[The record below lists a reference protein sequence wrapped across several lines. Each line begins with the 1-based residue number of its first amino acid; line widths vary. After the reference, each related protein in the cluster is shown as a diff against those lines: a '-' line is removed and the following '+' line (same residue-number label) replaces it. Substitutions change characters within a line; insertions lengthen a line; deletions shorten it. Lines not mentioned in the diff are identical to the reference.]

1 MKKITKKLVAL
12 SLAVTTLV
20 SMTGC
25 GKSSESTANKNNS
38 STNEQTNTTKDSTST
53 ESESSEFQTTYGSK
67 QFDDVTITVEVF
79 DRSNAPEGSTVIDN
93 KWTQYINQEMNKVGI
108 TVKFVA
114 VPRAEEVNKT
124 QLMMASGTGPD
135 IMICY
140 TTSIVEGFYNDGG
153 TYDLSLYVDGEE
165 QAKNLKEYLGD
176 DCLNL
181 GRNEEGK
188 LWGIAARRATTA
200 ASNIFIRKDWLD
212 KLGLEIPTT
221 VDEMYHVIE
230 QFKEKN
236 PGNVKDL
243 YASGFT
249 TCTKA
254 SDPPGVM
261 SYAFLKNAGDDKQ
274 FNIESGSATDLIYAD
289 EGFGEYYRWMN
300 KIYNNGL
307 MDPEYYV
314 NTTTDNKLKEDFLN
328 GKIGVFESNVNYN
341 VDSLRGSLLQTLKTT
356 DPDADVISIPP
367 LKNVNDGVQYNKNYP
382 INGAYL
388 FVPKTAT
395 NVEAAIT
402 YLDWLATK
410 EGGFTLYHGFEG
422 EHFEYDT
429 EGTPS
434 VIDAEYNSKDKDWT
448 RHDLFLI
455 GNQGYYK
462 SEEEFAKAT
471 SKESP
476 GYEDYV
482 LSNFENATLGVSRF
496 DTSFTAPTFTERNT
510 EISVIREEYF
520 VKLVTCKPEEFD
532 DTLAE
537 FKSKLKD
544 VGYDQIIQERS
555 DFYNSAK

>member
-1 MKKITKKLVAL
+1 MKRTKKLLVL
-12 SLAVTTLV
+12 LLAVTTLV
-20 SMTGC
+20 GMSGC
-25 GKSSESTANKNNS
+25 GKSTESTTSTDTGTATATDNAATDNS
-38 STNEQTNTTKDSTST
+38 ST
-53 ESESSEFQTTYGSK
+53 ESESSSFQPTYGSK

-93 KWTQYINQEMNKVGI
+93 KWTKYINQEMNKVGI

-140 TTSIVEGFYNDGG
+140 TTSIVEGFFNDGG
-153 TYDLSLYVDGEE
+153 TYDLSLYVDGED
-165 QAKNLKEYLGD
+165 QAKNLKEYIGE

-200 ASNIFIRKDWLD
+200 SSNIFIRKDWLD
-212 KLGLEIPTT
+212 KLGLEVPTT
-221 VDEMYHVIE
+221 VDEMYNVLE

-243 YASGFT
+243 YASGFP

-261 SYAFLKNAGDDKQ
+261 SYAFLKNIGDEKA
-274 FNIESGSATDLIYAD
+274 FNIESGSATDLIYSD

-314 NTTTDNKLKEDFLN
+314 NTTNDNKLKEDFLN
-328 GKIGVFESNVNYN
+328 SKIGVFESNVNYN

-367 LKNVNDGVQYNKNYP
+367 LKNVNDGVEYNKNYP
-382 INGAYL
+382 INGAYT
-388 FVPKTAT
+388 FIPKTAT
-395 NVEAAIT
+395 NVEAAVT
-402 YLDWLATK
+402 Y
-410 EGGFTLYHGFEG
+410 
-422 EHFEYDT
+422 
-429 EGTPS
+429 
-434 VIDAEYNSKDKDWT
+434 
-448 RHDLFLI
+448 
-455 GNQGYYK
+455 
-462 SEEEFAKAT
+462 
-471 SKESP
+471 
-476 GYEDYV
+476 
-482 LSNFENATLGVSRF
+482 
-496 DTSFTAPTFTERNT
+496 
-510 EISVIREEYF
+510 
-520 VKLVTCKPEEFD
+520 
-532 DTLAE
+532 
-537 FKSKLKD
+537 
-544 VGYDQIIQERS
+544 
-555 DFYNSAK
+555 